1 VITIQPAHAVAL
13 NNLAYGMAVREKK
26 PAEALPMAR
35 KALAAAPDNA
45 TILDTVGWIEFLLG
59 NNAEAAR
66 LLVMAAKGAPRNAE
80 VRLHSAMALAAQGAR
95 AAAATEL
102 AEALKLEP
110 SFEKREDVQQ
120 LKARLPA
127 QN

>member
-1 VITIQPAHAVAL
+1 
-13 NNLAYGMAVREKK
+13 
-26 PAEALPMAR
+26 
-35 KALAAAPDNA
+35 
-45 TILDTVGWIEFLLG
+45 
-59 NNAEAAR
+59 
-66 LLVMAAKGAPRNAE
+66 
-80 VRLHSAMALAAQGAR
+80 MALAAQGAR

-102 AEALKLEP
+102 GEALKLEP